1 MSKLYV
7 ELLLTLNAN
16 YMDGC
21 DRWCLLSSLFSGGQV
36 AKWEVFGA
44 LIKRCWFESH
54 LHNVAFK
61 RFWNTSGVYYDQK
74 CGIYFEFVKFLH
86 NSSLLSSYRTWFKIK
101 PKIFRNVKNI
111 SSPHHR
117 PPPYTTYPAI
127 QHSNKT
133 KTQIKLLP
141 VPRCK
146 SSAFLTWCWLSRRYK
161 NCHPP
166 FHLVSTIPRP
176 RLLRVICDI
185 FCPTA
190 KFSG

>member
-1 MSKLYV
+1 MWPSKDSEILQGFIM
-7 ELLLTLNAN
+7 T
-16 YMDGC
+16 
-21 DRWCLLSSLFSGGQV
+21 
-36 AKWEVFGA
+36 K
-44 LIKRCWFESH
+44 
-54 LHNVAFK
+54 NVAFILNSLNFCTIQVCC
-61 RFWNTSGVYYDQK
+61 RHTAHGLRLNQK
-74 CGIYFEFVKFLH
+74 YFAML
-86 NSSLLSSYRTWFKIK
+86 
-101 PKIFRNVKNI
+101 KIFL
-111 SSPHHR
+111 PLHL

-127 QHSNKT
+127 QHSNKN

-190 KFSG
+190 KFSGWCECERDCRLHDSNQSTLTDG